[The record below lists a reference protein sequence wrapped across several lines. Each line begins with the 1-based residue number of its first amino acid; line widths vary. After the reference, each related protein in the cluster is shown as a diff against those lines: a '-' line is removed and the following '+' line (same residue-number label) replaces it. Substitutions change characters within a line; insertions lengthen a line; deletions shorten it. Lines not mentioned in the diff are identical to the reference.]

1 MSKSTMTKE
10 QRVGLP
16 AAQGLYDPQF
26 EHENCGIGF
35 VANIKGERSYEIVR
49 DAARMLTRMEHRGGC
64 GCESNTGD
72 GAGILTALPTEF
84 LAKVAR
90 RDLDIELPEEGRY
103 SAGIVFLPTDRDFRR
118 HCRSTFEDC
127 AAQQGIKILGWRQ
140 VPTDAD
146 AADVGAT
153 SRRCMPIIE
162 QVFVAAPDSV
172 TDREEFERRLFV
184 LRKHAS
190 HLLREGDHPQCEMF
204 YVCSL
209 STKVIVY
216 KGMLSTHQL
225 VPFYLDLQDE
235 DYTSHLAM
243 VHSRYSTNTF
253 PSWDR
258 AQPLRFMSHNGE
270 INTLRGNRNWMY
282 ARQGVM
288 ESELFSEGDF
298 EKVFPI
304 CESRCSDSGN
314 FDNALEMLL
323 MSGRPLPEVVMMM
336 IPEAW
341 QNHSEM
347 PEDKRAF
354 YEYHACLQE
363 PWDGPA
369 SISFT
374 DGHFIGAV
382 LDRNGL
388 RPSRYY
394 LTKDDRVIM
403 ASEVGAL
410 EVPAEDVIEKGR
422 LQPGKMFLV
431 DFEEQR
437 VITDAELK
445 HTVANRRPYSE
456 WVENQRITLEEL
468 PAQAASPNHTG
479 EDLLAA
485 RMQAFGFST
494 ETLPFMLVPMIKTK
508 KDPIGSMGNDTALA
522 CLSEKPRLLFDYF
535 HQLFAQ
541 VTNPPIDSIASDHV
555 LSKSPIGPEGNLP
568 DRIHCHRLLV
578 PEPILTPEEMAAI
591 RSLNHRG
598 WTSHVDDTATYP
610 VAEGAC
616 RGSSRPCNAF
626 ATRLMRR
633 VKAGH
638 AIVVLSD
645 RAISAERVPVA
656 SLLAVGAVHQHLV
669 RTEQR
674 TRIGI
679 VIETGLARSI
689 IIVVW
694 SATA

>member
-1 MSKSTMTKE
+1 MTKE

-479 EDLLAA
+479 EDLLA

-541 VTNPPIDSIASDHV
+541 VTNPPIDSIREEVIMSLECA
-555 LSKSPIGPEGNLP
+555 IGPEGNLL
-568 DRIHCHRLLV
+568 DTTESHCHRLLV

-598 WTSHVDDTATYP
+598 WTSHVIDTTYP
-610 VAEGAC
+610 VAEGVS
-616 RGSSRPCNAF
+616 G
-626 ATRLMRR
+626 LE
-633 VKAGH
+633 
-638 AIVVLSD
+638 
-645 RAISAERVPVA
+645 RA
-656 SLLAVGAVHQHLV
+656 L
-669 RTEQR
+669 QR
-674 TRIGI
+674 FCDE
-679 VIETGLARSI
+679 VDA
-689 IIVVW
+689 
-694 SATA
+694 A